1 MGLPCRICSASRK
14 GAHSKAF
21 NAALAAES
29 TFRWTGCCV
38 PSMLWSTTSH
48 KWPSFQNS
56 LSWSIKPFW
65 WQGNSLWRSF
75 IADKIE
81 ASDFGRL
88 ACRWKSEFKV
98 WAEVMRWWDEHCRA
112 VQVAMHMNVQ
122 DIKDSNRTWRWM
134 NMKWAQDTH
143 HDISNAAQVS
153 RSSAKKAAVSSAS
166 SRPSKCGLKPT
177 VASDRLPWSKGLGIP
192 GLPHSSAPSRSSS
205 TSFRSEA
212 SWSKMTK

>member
-29 TFRWTGCCV
+29 TFLWTGCCV

-75 IADKIE
+75 IADKVE
-81 ASDFGRL
+81 GSDFGRL
-88 ACRWKSEFKV
+88 ACRWALVWSQLEIWEFRV
-98 WAEVMRWWDEHCRA
+98 WAEMMRWWDEHCRA
-112 VQVAMHMNVQ
+112 FEDFWGHNVGNAHECSGSSTPTIHGSEWAWNEHESHSLKH
-122 DIKDSNRTWRWM
+122 IK
-134 NMKWAQDTH
+134 
-143 HDISNAAQVS
+143 
-153 RSSAKKAAVSSAS
+153 
-166 SRPSKCGLKPT
+166 C
-177 VASDRLPWSKGLGIP
+177 
-192 GLPHSSAPSRSSS
+192 SSS
-205 TSFRSEA
+205 F
-212 SWSKMTK
+212 